1 LSRIHVFQTDV
12 SLARGDITTQVVDAV
27 VNAANDHLW
36 MGAGVA
42 GAIKRAGGPEIETEA
57 MRHGPIAI
65 GDAVVTGAGKLA
77 ARHVIHA
84 AGMGQDLKTDEA
96 KVAAATRSAIRRA
109 EERGLSSIAFP
120 AIGAGV
126 GGLAPY
132 ACAKAMVEAVLDE
145 LSRARSLRQVVFVL
159 FDDPLYDAFHEEL
172 LRPFTKRPPKK

>member
-1 LSRIHVFQTDV
+1 MTRIHVFQTDI
-12 SLARGDITTQVVDAV
+12 SLVRGDIAAQEVDAV

-42 GAIKRAGGPEIETEA
+42 GAIKRAGGASIEAEA
-57 MRHGPIAI
+57 MRQGPIAV
-65 GDAVVTGAGKLA
+65 GDAVVTAGGDLP
-77 ARHVIHA
+77 ARYVIHA

-109 EERGLSSIAFP
+109 EERKLESIAFP

-132 ACAKAMVEAVLDE
+132 ACAKAMVGAVLDE
-145 LSRARSLRQVVFVL
+145 LSRTRSLRRVLFVL
-159 FDDPLYDAFHEEL
+159 FDDKLYDAFHEEL
-172 LRPFTKRPPKK
+172 LRPFTKKK